1 VVDVEESAETV
12 SKTPVRSNTKLV
24 LGACS

>member
-1 VVDVEESAETV
+1 VDVEESAETV